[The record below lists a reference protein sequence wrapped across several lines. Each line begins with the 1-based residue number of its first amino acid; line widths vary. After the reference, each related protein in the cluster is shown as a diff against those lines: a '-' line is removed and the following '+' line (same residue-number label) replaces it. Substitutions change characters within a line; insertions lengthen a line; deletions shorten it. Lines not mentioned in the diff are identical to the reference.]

1 MTYESDLST
10 LLELPPGI
18 GMYLK
23 FDLNLSNN
31 KVIRKRTVYDLVT
44 FIAEVS
50 GFADLFMVAAS
61 FFLGSLYHPQMLQ
74 RALLMHMKPL

>member
-1 MTYESDLST
+1 
-10 LLELPPGI
+10 
-18 GMYLK
+18 MYLK

-50 GFADLFMVAAS
+50 GFADLFMVAAT
-61 FFLGSLYHPQMLQ
+61 FFLGLLYHPQML
-74 RALLMHMKPL
+74 